1 MAECLAES
9 PVKTEDFF
17 TIYVANKDTKN
28 YVEHIASKILA
39 ITCSTLMKINLLARL
54 VYDRISNRKYS

>member
-39 ITCSTLMKINLLARL
+39 ITCYMFYIDENQSFSKAR
-54 VYDRISNRKYS
+54 I